1 MVTLLGQVVLLR
13 ELAVL
18 LRGGEQLTLL
28 ALGLWLLASGLGAA
42 LGRLRTEGAPRLV
55 RSLLLLFALL
65 LPATLVLA
73 RALPRLLGASPG
85 DAQPL
90 ELQLAALAL
99 LMVPSALL
107 AGALFRLAARSWLQP
122 GRSLAQ
128 AYGLESLGAL
138 LGGAAG
144 TGLLALGQG
153 GLASALV
160 VSLLAVFAAAWPG
173 PGQPGWLRALRGPV
187 ALLLVLLLAASGP
200 LDLALTRLE
209 HPWLLTSRD
218 SPYGRVTIDRRG
230 DQVVLFLN
238 GALSYET
245 EGVSQDALVHS
256 AALQVER
263 PGRVLLLGG
272 AAQGLLP
279 PLLQH
284 RPERVDVVE
293 PDPDALALVKQHL
306 PSTEREALDDP
317 VVRLHTRDP
326 RAFLQ
331 RPERYDLIL
340 MVQPE
345 PATAATSRTWT
356 QEAFALCAQRLNPGG
371 VLAFSLPGAEN
382 LWSPT
387 LTLRNAGLHAALRT
401 SFVDVLVLP
410 GTENI
415 WIASGSALVRQ
426 PQLLSHRLVRRG
438 VQSDL
443 VHEDWL
449 AYQLGND
456 RTAEIAALLAAHPA
470 PANRDD
476 RPSATT
482 ATLLLW
488 AGRFVPRLALAD
500 PSPALDRARALAL
513 PALGGLG
520 LLSLGLA
527 ALLRRRPGPRRLLLA
542 WQAGLLG
549 ALLEAVLLL
558 RFQVQHGV
566 LFGQLGLL
574 LGAFMAGLAAGALG
588 LDLLQRRLMGPP
600 RWLGAGVGVAGLL
613 VAAVVLGSCFQP
625 TSLVQ
630 SAALLLASGAVTAA
644 AFARAARLG
653 DPDGGRVAG
662 LLYGADLL
670 GGCLGFLLA
679 SLALVP
685 LLGLGIT
692 GGVGLGLALVGTLLL
707 QPAG

>member
-1 MVTLLGQVVLLR
+1 MVLLR

-18 LRGGEQLTLL
+18 LRGGEQLVLL
-28 ALGLWLLASGLGAA
+28 ALAAWLLASGLGAA
-42 LGRLRTEGAPRLV
+42 AGRLRAEGSPLLTR
-55 RSLLLLFALL
+55 LLLLLWALL
-65 LPATLVLA
+65 LPASVVLA
-73 RALPRLLGASPG
+73 RALPRMLGAQQG

-90 ELQLAALAL
+90 ELQLGALAL
-99 LMVPSALL
+99 LVLPGALL
-107 AGALFRLAARSWLQP
+107 AGALFRFSARCWLRP

-138 LGGAAG
+138 LGGAAS
-144 TGLLALGQG
+144 TGLLALGLG
-153 GLASALV
+153 NLV
-160 VSLLAVFAAAWPG
+160 AAVAVSLLAVIAAAWPG
-173 PGQPGWLRALRGPV
+173 PGQRGWLRAITLPATV
-187 ALLLVLLLAASGP
+187 LLVLLLAVSGP
-200 LDLALTRLE
+200 LDRALTSLE
-209 HPWLLTSRD
+209 HPDLIDSRD
-218 SPYGRVTIDRRG
+218 TPYGRVTIDARG
-230 DQVVLFLN
+230 EQVVLFLN
-238 GALSYET
+238 GALAFET
-245 EGVSQDALVHS
+245 QGLAQDAFVHS
-256 AALQVER
+256 AALQVQA
-263 PGRVLLLGG
+263 PQRVLLLGG
-272 AAQGLLP
+272 GAQGLLP

-284 RPERVDVVE
+284 RPERVDLVE
-293 PDPDALALVKQHL
+293 PDPVSLALLGEHL
-306 PSTEREALDDP
+306 PAAQRDALDDP
-317 VVRLHTRDP
+317 AVRLHTSDP
-326 RAFLQ
+326 RAYLQ

-340 MVQPE
+340 MAQPE
-345 PATAATSRTWT
+345 PATAAANRTWT
-356 QEAFALCAQRLNPGG
+356 LEAFALCAQRLKPGG
-371 VLAFSLPGAEN
+371 VLAFSLPGSEN

-387 LTLRNAGLHAALRT
+387 LTLRNAGLHAALRAN
-401 SFVDVLVLP
+401 FADVLVLP

-415 WIASGSALVRQ
+415 WLASGAELSRQ
-426 PQLLSHRLVRRG
+426 PRFLAHRLAERAI
-438 VQSDL
+438 QSDL
-443 VHEDWL
+443 VHDGWL
-449 AYQLGND
+449 SYQLEND
-456 RTAEIAALLAAHPA
+456 RTAEIAALLEAHPA

-476 RPSATT
+476 RPSAAS
-482 ATLLLW
+482 ATLILW
-488 AGRFVPRLALAD
+488 AGRFVPRLALQD
-500 PSPALDRARALAL
+500 PTPLLERSRRLAP
-513 PALGGLG
+513 PALGGVG
-520 LLSLGLA
+520 LLMAGLA
-527 ALLRRRPGPRRLLLA
+527 VALRRRPGPRRLALA
-542 WQAGLLG
+542 WLAGMLG